1 MDGIVNTITRKQAI
15 DQGLPRYFTGKPC
28 KHGHVVERYVLNWTC
43 VTCHGLKCAEYQP
56 KWRAANPHKAVEY
69 GEKYAE
75 KHKARNKEWRKK
87 NRDRCAETQRAWNAK
102 NREKRNDL
110 SKKWRSENHSVMIAH
125 VKKRKLDK
133 LNRTPVWLTDD
144 DFWMMSEMYHLAE
157 IRTKITGIVWHVDH
171 VIPLRGKTVS
181 GFHVPSNL
189 RVITAQENM
198 KKGNR
203 YAPR

>member
-1 MDGIVNTITRKQAI
+1 
-15 DQGLPRYFTGKPC
+15 
-28 KHGHVVERYVLNWTC
+28 
-43 VTCHGLKCAEYQP
+43 
-56 KWRAANPHKAVEY
+56 
-69 GEKYAE
+69 
-75 KHKARNKEWRKK
+75 
-87 NRDRCAETQRAWNAK
+87 
-102 NREKRNDL
+102 
-110 SKKWRSENHSVMIAH
+110 MIAH

-133 LNRTPVWLTDD
+133 LNRTPAWLTDD

-157 IRTKITGIVWHVDH
+157 IRTKTTGIVWHVDH

-203 YAPR
+203 YATR